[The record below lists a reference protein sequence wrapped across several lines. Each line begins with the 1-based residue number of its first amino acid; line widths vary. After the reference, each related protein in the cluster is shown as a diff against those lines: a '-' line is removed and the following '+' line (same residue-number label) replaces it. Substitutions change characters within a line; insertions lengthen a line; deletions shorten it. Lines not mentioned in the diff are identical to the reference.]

1 MTAAFTVECNSQTV
15 LQQLAK
21 LAARFEPKGMRP
33 VMMEIGETLSEAT
46 KRRFDAA
53 VAPDETP
60 WLPLKKGTVLARI
73 QRVLYNYGRPGL
85 KKSYANKDGSLN
97 KRGKQAHDKAAKGHP
112 LIDTGQLKRSIRY
125 RILNGGAGVAIGTD
139 RFSGEWEGGA
149 AVHQFGSRD
158 GRIPARPFL
167 GLSKDDE
174 LKVLDILSIFIA
186 EYDAR

>member
-21 LAARFEPKGMRP
+21 LTARFEPKGMRP

-60 WLPLKKGTVLARI
+60 WLPLKEGTVLARI

-85 KKSYANKDGSLN
+85 KKSYANKQDLKKPAPSYMLR
-97 KRGKQAHDKAAKGHP
+97 KSSCLKPPCRKSCLP
-112 LIDTGQLKRSIRY
+112 LKEAYHGLDFR
-125 RILNGGAGVAIGTD
+125 
-139 RFSGEWEGGA
+139 
-149 AVHQFGSRD
+149 
-158 GRIPARPFL
+158 PA
-167 GLSKDDE
+167 
-174 LKVLDILSIFIA
+174 
-186 EYDAR
+186 